1 MIALIFSNE
10 EIYDIMKIVKSLEE
24 SRLLIKG
31 VSETLLSIKKILL
44 SALGATL
51 LGNLSAGK
59 GKIRAGEVSVRV
71 GQYF

>member
-31 VSETLLSIKKILL
+31 VSETLLSIKK
-44 SALGATL
+44 
-51 LGNLSAGK
+51 NLIK
-59 GKIRAGEVSVRV
+59 RFRCYFIGEFISR
-71 GQYF
+71 